1 MAHPKRIVTELAR
14 LFDILK
20 TRMTEH
26 DDYLR
31 RSEYNTRILLID
43 PVLRKL
49 GWDVEEPELVQM
61 EVELARPKGLR
72 ADYVLLEHGEYVAIV
87 EAKSFG
93 RDLRDGRGQAVE
105 YAGYADVPL
114 FVLTDGNL
122 WQLYRRGRGRGSSKP
137 FRIMEFDIQFSNST
151 DLAKTAL
158 VLRQPSFDLGQ
169 PIDSAPNPIFKIN
182 QSTKRRAR
190 PSAPSSSSL
199 PEGSPWCPVSELSFA
214 GQQGPKYIKFPDGIE
229 MKFVRPGWIGV
240 PFNLVR
246 WLVDTGQLH
255 KHCLPVKR
263 DNGELLIVA
272 SPIGKPRP
280 VRPGFYMNQN
290 RSSQAHFS
298 DALDLMRQFE
308 IDPTKVFVNFGGGRS
323 S

>member
-1 MAHPKRIVTELAR
+1 
-14 LFDILK
+14 
-20 TRMTEH
+20 MTEH

-93 RDLRDGRGQAVE
+93 KDLRDGHGQAVE

-137 FRIMEFDIQFSNST
+137 SQMEMEFDIQSSNST
-151 DLAKTAL
+151 DSAKTAL

-182 QSTKRRAR
+182 QSNKRRAR
-190 PSAPSSSSL
+190 PSAQSSSSL
-199 PEGSPWCPVSELSFA
+199 PEGSSWCSVSELSFA

-246 WLVDTGQLH
+246 WLVNTGQLR

-272 SPIGKPRP
+272 SRNGIAKPRA
-280 VRPGFYMNQN
+280 VCAGFYMNRK
-290 RSSQAHFS
+290 RSSQEHFS

-308 IDPTKVFVNFGGGRS
+308 IDPTKVFVNFGGGRGS
-323 S
+323 